1 MAGEPGS
8 NKPTPEN
15 IPKKKTEKVK
25 KDNIHKGHRERMRK
39 RVRERGFDS
48 LEPHEALEVLLYY
61 AIPMRN
67 TNPIAHEL
75 IHTFGSYHRV
85 FEASM
90 DELKGVK
97 GIDDGVALFL
107 HLLGEHERRCEHS
120 RMTQESKRI
129 QLDTIAA
136 KVDYLRPQ
144 FKGLRQEIAVLLCLD
159 NQCRPISCDFL
170 GTGTVN
176 ASEVSVQKIN
186 ELAVRHQADQVVLAH
201 NHPRGSARPS
211 QADIETTRQLRALL
225 RGVGVELVEHLIF
238 GESDFVSLAES
249 GFFDY

>member
-1 MAGEPGS
+1 
-8 NKPTPEN
+8 
-15 IPKKKTEKVK
+15 
-25 KDNIHKGHRERMRK
+25 
-39 RVRERGFDS
+39 
-48 LEPHEALEVLLYY
+48 
-61 AIPMRN
+61 
-67 TNPIAHEL
+67 
-75 IHTFGSYHRV
+75 
-85 FEASM
+85 
-90 DELKGVK
+90 
-97 GIDDGVALFL
+97 
-107 HLLGEHERRCEHS
+107 
-120 RMTQESKRI
+120 MTQESKRI

>member
-1 MAGEPGS
+1 MAGEPSSKKS
-8 NKPTPEN
+8 NPEN
-15 IPKKKTEKVK
+15 NPPKEKKSNV
-25 KDNIHKGHRERMRK
+25 HKGHRERMRK

-61 AIPMRN
+61 VIPLRN

-75 IHTFGSYHRV
+75 MHTFGSYHRV

-90 DELKGVK
+90 EELKKVK
-97 GIDDGVALFL
+97 GIDEQAALFL
-107 HLLGEHERRCEHS
+107 HILGEHERRCEHS
-120 RMTQESKRI
+120 RVMQESKRI
-129 QLDTIAA
+129 QLDTISA

-144 FKGLRQEIAVLLCLD
+144 FKGLRKEIAVLLCLD
-159 NQCRPISCDFL
+159 NKCRPISCDSL
-170 GTGTVN
+170 GMGTVN

-186 ELAVRHQADQVVLAH
+186 ELAVRHQADTVVLAH